1 MAQKVLF
8 STDSSARPQS
18 FRNSFKECIFVVTLM
33 LANASTTFIQGVIVI
48 ITANISK
55 DLEMSSTEMAW
66 IPAAVGLTSG
76 SLMLFFGKTVEIW
89 GCKSQLLAGLA
100 WLCSFSLFAS
110 FAVSPLAIN
119 LLCGALGVGTAITS
133 PPSMGAIFATYQEG
147 PRRNRVTGALGAGN
161 PLGFILGSISSGIAT
176 KFYGWRAS
184 FIVIGMFFVL
194 LMIFTF
200 WTVPI
205 IPISEQVSKNA
216 MENFDFLGTSLIVV
230 GIALLMAGLTIGA
243 QIGWVN
249 YKVFLMIF
257 IGAMCLVGFGIW
269 EKRCSSPLLD
279 PTVWEDSTFTL
290 CILCSGFGY
299 MSFITNQYW
308 LSLYMQEVQK
318 LAPLHIAVR
327 FLPQALLGIVWSYIG
342 QLITYKLSSKFI
354 MGIGSCAYVVG
365 AILCYFVEKDISYW
379 AILFPQLCIT
389 VIGADFQF
397 IVTNLYI
404 VKKMPAQSSLAAG
417 IYQTSLKL
425 SIAIGIPITASLYNF
440 WPQKSPDIGSL
451 YHRAYTCSIIF
462 AGISLILVPF
472 INIERKSMTS
482 LVLSA
487 APNTTERKKGFML
500 HSPTQISTS
509 ISPGYTSDVL
519 CSKGSQGSLWSLTET
534 MSSGS
539 HCLGLLSKPNVTY
552 SATKYKYG
560 PRLNLLHVSQKLESI
575 STLEPM
581 QNISWKNKSAH
592 DGIIQKSLASI
603 RGSTNFDLRHTVGSE
618 SLWRPSSFF
627 QEIEMDLFRISQG
640 TVSIGAQ
647 TGEAF
652 NGIDPHSYRPQGKFD
667 Q

>member
-1 MAQKVLF
+1 MLR
-8 STDSSARPQS
+8 SSR
-18 FRNSFKECIFVVTLM
+18 
-33 LANASTTFIQGVIVI
+33 
-48 ITANISK
+48 
-55 DLEMSSTEMAW
+55 
-66 IPAAVGLTSG
+66 LTSG
-76 SLMLFFGKTVEIW
+76 SLMLFFGKTVEIF
-89 GCKSQLLAGLA
+89 GCKSQLLAGLT
-100 WLCSFSLFAS
+100 WLCGFSLFAS

-119 LLCGALGVGTAITS
+119 LLCGALGVGTAVTS
-133 PPSMGAIFATYQEG
+133 PPSMGAIFTTYQEG

-161 PLGFILGSISSGIAT
+161 PIGFILGSISSGIVT

-205 IPISEQVSKNA
+205 IPISEHASKNA
-216 MENFDFLGTSLIVV
+216 MENFDFLGTFLIVV

-257 IGAMCLVGFGIW
+257 TGALCLVGFGIW
-269 EKRCSSPLLD
+269 EKRCPSPLLD

-342 QLITYKLSSKFI
+342 QLITYKFSGKFI

-365 AILCYFVEKDISYW
+365 AILCYFVEKNTSYW

-472 INIERKSMTS
+472 INIEQKNMMS
-482 LVLSA
+482 LELLA

-500 HSPTQISTS
+500 RSPTQLSTA
-509 ISPGYTSDVL
+509 ISPGYNSDAL
-519 CSKGSQGSLWSLTET
+519 CSKGSQ
-534 MSSGS
+534 
-539 HCLGLLSKPNVTY
+539 
-552 SATKYKYG
+552 ATKYKYG
-560 PRLNLLHVSQKLESI
+560 PRLNLLHISQKLESI

-581 QNISWKNKSAH
+581 QNVSWKNKSAH
-592 DGIIQKSLASI
+592 DGIIQTSLAST
-603 RGSTNFDLRHTVGSE
+603 RGSTSLDLRHTVGSD

-627 QEIEMDLFRISQG
+627 QEIEMDLIRISKG
-640 TVSIGAQ
+640 TISIGAQ
-647 TGEAF
+647 TGEAY
-652 NGIDPHSYRPQGKFD
+652 NGIDSHSYRSQEKFD